1 MLECRPRH
9 QPWRGLPCRSFIL
22 VQIVEK
28 DQEPVYVDEG
38 VGLGMMQVM
47 WEVWGCGERVAQ
59 WDKEPHASRS
69 GGSKVIIQLTTHPHH
84 KASNLQLCRPP
95 HRHFCNPPPALPMRA
110 LHPAW

>member
-1 MLECRPRH
+1 
-9 QPWRGLPCRSFIL
+9 

-28 DQEPVYVDEG
+28 DQEPVYVEEG
-38 VGLGMMQVM
+38 VGLGVMQVM

-95 HRHFCNPPPALPMRA
+95 HRHFCNHPPALPIRA